1 MASSTWFK
9 YLCILQILVTVDLL
23 FDIICQNIYIF
34 FNFGISFRDF
44 YFYKTAASPDGLW
57 WVRFQ
62 KKNDKMHRSLR
73 SIGLLCCLWFYS

>member
-1 MASSTWFK
+1 MSK
-9 YLCILQILVTVDLL
+9 Y
-23 FDIICQNIYIF
+23 IYF

-73 SIGLLCCLWFYS
+73 SIGLLCCLWYYPNHIQYTGSTRTGGPK